1 MFEGNRTIE
10 YLGMAKNNLTTADV
24 KPILAVMGKD
34 MFAPE
39 QVEAHQEKVKLRN
52 KIVEDNKKK
61 RAKKQPEDPV
71 PVVDNLES
79 AQARDGDGNEY
90 TQWFLL
96 RCPQFKHLNLCMNKL
111 EDDILTDV
119 EDVLG
124 RTTDD
129 FGFTLTGNPMKGDAI
144 KELQGRIET
153 AHKKAIQVMKNA
165 DPNSTAVEQEDIAY
179 KRCSF

>member
-10 YLGMAKNNLTTADV
+10 YLGMAKNNLTNADV
-24 KPILAVMGKD
+24 KPLLAVMGKD

-79 AQARDGDGNEY
+79 A
-90 TQWFLL
+90 
-96 RCPQFKHLNLCMNKL
+96 
-111 EDDILTDV
+111 
-119 EDVLG
+119 
-124 RTTDD
+124 
-129 FGFTLTGNPMKGDAI
+129 
-144 KELQGRIET
+144 
-153 AHKKAIQVMKNA
+153 
-165 DPNSTAVEQEDIAY
+165 
-179 KRCSF
+179 